1 MTEVKTEFAN
11 FCIHCKLL
19 KQIACIDIFS
29 GTMSY
34 IHQFISKHLFYRE
47 SLPSAI
53 ETTSLDFGYFPDSNM
68 MREKPN
74 SALDRFLKLN
84 LFKAL
89 IFGHRF

>member
-1 MTEVKTEFAN
+1 MY
-11 FCIHCKLL
+11 
-19 KQIACIDIFS
+19 IFS
-29 GTMSY
+29 GTMSN
-34 IHQFISKHLFYRE
+34 IHQFISKYMFYRE

-74 SALDRFLKLN
+74 SALDRRFLKLN